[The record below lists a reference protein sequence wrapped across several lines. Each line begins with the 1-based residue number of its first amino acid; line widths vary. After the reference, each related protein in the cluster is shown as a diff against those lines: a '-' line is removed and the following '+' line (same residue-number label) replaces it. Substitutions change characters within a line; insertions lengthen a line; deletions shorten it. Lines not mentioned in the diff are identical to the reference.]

1 MRIRAT
7 MRVGDRW
14 REDRG
19 NSLVEFALISFMFVI
34 VLAGVVEMGRMVLVY
49 NTIANAAREG
59 TRYAIVH
66 GADQT
71 VSPSGPGNVTN
82 VQTVVKNFASAG
94 LVNTSAMTITV
105 SYPNGNNTAG
115 SPVTVKV
122 LYTYDPFVNFFGS
135 ILNTTLGSTSEGV
148 ITY

>member
-1 MRIRAT
+1 MRMRA
-7 MRVGDRW
+7 MDRV

-19 NSLVEFALISFMFVI
+19 DSLVEFALISFMFVI
-34 VLAGVVEMGRMVLVY
+34 VLSGVVEIGRMVLVY

-71 VSPSGPGNVTN
+71 VSPSGPGNPCTCPN

-94 LVNTSAMTITV
+94 LVNTSALTITV
-105 SYPNGNNTAG
+105 TYPNGSNTAG
-115 SPVTVKV
+115 SPVAVKV
-122 LYTYDPFVNFFGS
+122 LYTYDPFVGFFGS
-135 ILNTTLGSTSEGV
+135 ILNTTLGSTSEG
-148 ITY
+148 IISF